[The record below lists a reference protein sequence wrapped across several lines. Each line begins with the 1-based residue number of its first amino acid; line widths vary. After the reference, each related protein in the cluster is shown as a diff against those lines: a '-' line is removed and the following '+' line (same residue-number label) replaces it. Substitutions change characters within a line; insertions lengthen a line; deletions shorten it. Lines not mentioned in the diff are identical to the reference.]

1 MDASVAEPATAGAGE
16 GPHLELDGFAGP
28 LASLLSLAREH
39 AIDLAGFPLADCIRQ
54 LIACAGTDRS
64 GAATHPKGRLAGHG
78 RLAGPAALPP
88 APAGCQP
95 SGGGGGRRRR
105 IGGPTAWRA
114 SAGGTGARRLARPAA
129 TTGHRRVRA
138 RPAGAGRDRN
148 RPPSRGRRHRVPL
161 GLPEPVRDDDAD
173 RIDTTAAYRPARLA
187 LCTVPDARQR
197 ILQLLAEAANEAP
210 LERFLPALGP
220 SAETA
225 LPMPLSLRRR
235 SAVASTLLAGLE
247 LAREGVVTL
256 HQPAPFA
263 TITLCACP
271 DIACHQLGEAAA

>member
-54 LIACAGTDRS
+54 LIPVLEQTGPVPPLTQRADWLVMAAWLVLLRSRLLLPAANPAEVAEETATDRR
-64 GAATHPKGRLAGHG
+64 PD
-78 RLAGPAALPP
+78 P
-88 APAGCQP
+88 
-95 SGGGGGRRRR
+95 
-105 IGGPTAWRA
+105 WRA
-114 SAGGTGARRLARPAA
+114 LLAARGLATWLDRRPQLGLDVFARGQPELVGTEI
-129 TTGHRRVRA
+129 GHRHAVDVIEFLWA
-138 RPAGAGRDRN
+138 CLSQFA
-148 RPPSRGRRHRVPL
+148 
-161 GLPEPVRDDDAD
+161 DDDAD

-187 LCTVPDARQR
+187 LWTVPDARQR

-225 LPMPLSLRRR
+225 LPTPLSLRRR